1 MFSAVEENYLKGLI
15 SSYYKKGYK
24 FYVCHTITENNNEY
38 DVAVYF
44 SKNEIVAS
52 TPLTFDI
59 SNGVYIKIDSSSRYS
74 YNDSSN
80 IYKSLLVDG
89 NYNNILSVDKAEF
102 IYTNA
107 KTTYAET
114 SLPINP
120 DINYNTSNSYSNI
133 YSYSIIIC
141 LITVLFL
148 YIFIRDLLRFGRK

>member
-1 MFSAVEENYLKGLI
+1 MFSTVEESYIKGLI
-15 SSYYKKGYK
+15 SSYYQKGYK
-24 FYVCHTITENNNEY
+24 FYVVHTITENNDEY
-38 DVAVYF
+38 DACIYF
-44 SKNEIVAS
+44 SKSEIKAI
-52 TPLTFDI
+52 TPLTFDVT
-59 SNGVYIKIDSSSRYS
+59 NGVCIKLDSSSRYS